1 MPEES
6 YQINQIAFGIAVT
19 VVVLLI
25 AVIFIG
31 VLVSLANRRKKLFE
45 QEKKHLQFQ
54 YNEQLL
60 QSQLEIQ
67 EQTLQQISRELHDN
81 FGHIASLIKINLN
94 TLKLE
99 NTEKAV
105 AKIEDTKELTRQLIT
120 DIKSLSLSLNGDRI
134 AKTGLVAALQMEVE
148 RLDKT
153 GLFTA
158 SFVQNGSLPVIEN
171 DKATIIFR
179 MAQEVLNNMAKYSEA
194 KYINVNLNV
203 TDNLFTLA
211 FNDDGKG
218 FNVADKIQNGGAG
231 LTNLQK
237 RAALINANLT
247 IQSAPGEGTNITIEM
262 AV

>member
-1 MPEES
+1 MFKEIGEES
-6 YQINQIAFGIAVT
+6 LTTIITIGTIVVIIFVAFI
-19 VVVLLI
+19 VLLSYL
-25 AVIFIG
+25 FTT
-31 VLVSLANRRKKLFE
+31 KKNKIL
-45 QEKKHLQFQ
+45 QEKQLLQSQFSQ
-54 YNEQLL
+54 TLL

-94 TLKLE
+94 TLKLD
-99 NTEKAV
+99 NQEKAIN
-105 AKIEDTKELTRQLIT
+105 KIEDTKELTRQLIT

-134 AKTGLVAALQMEVE
+134 AKTGLVAALQAEVE

-158 SFVQNGSLPVIEN
+158 SFVQNGSMPLIEN

-247 IQSAPGEGTNITIEM
+247 IQSAPGEGTSITIEM

>member
-1 MPEES
+1 MFQNE
-6 YQINQIAFGIAVT
+6 QINFPF
-19 VVVLLI
+19 LI
-25 AVIFIG
+25 IIGTITLIIFIVG
-31 VLVSLANRRKKLFE
+31 IFIIIAAYQKKVI
-45 QEKKHLQFQ
+45 QSIKEKQLLQSQFSQ
-54 YNEQLL
+54 TLL

-94 TLKLE
+94 TLKLD
-99 NTEKAV
+99 NTEKAA

-134 AKTGLVAALQMEVE
+134 AKTGLVSALQTEVE

-153 GLFTA
+153 ELFTA
-158 SFVQNGSLPVIEN
+158 SFEQTGNMPAIEN

-203 TDNLFTLA
+203 TNNLFTLA
-211 FNDDGKG
+211 FKDDGKG

-237 RAALINANLT
+237 RAALINATLT
-247 IQSAPGEGTNITIEM
+247 IQSSPGEGTYISIEM

>member
-1 MPEES
+1 MFNTTEEIFYS
-6 YQINQIAFGIAVT
+6 VIAGVILMIFVG
-19 VVVLLI
+19 L
-25 AVIFIG
+25 IFI
-31 VLVSLANRRKKLFE
+31 LSIIRYQNRLYKHD
-45 QEKKHLQFQ
+45 QETLQLQKEFSQ
-54 YNEQLL
+54 TLL

-94 TLKLE
+94 TLKLD
-99 NTEKAV
+99 NPEKAA

-134 AKTGLVAALQMEVE
+134 AKTGLVAALQTEVE

-158 SFVQNGSLPVIEN
+158 SFVHTGSMPAIEN

-194 KYINVNLNV
+194 NNITVGLNIH
-203 TDNLFTLA
+203 DNLFILA

-218 FNVADKIQNGGAG
+218 FNVAEQLENGGSG

>member
-1 MPEES
+1 MFLKASQEILNTILLGS
-6 YQINQIAFGIAVT
+6 ILFLIMAFVIVISVIQYQKRQKRNLKEKQ
-19 VVVLLI
+19 LLQ
-25 AVIFIG
+25 
-31 VLVSLANRRKKLFE
+31 S
-45 QEKKHLQFQ
+45 QFSQ
-54 YNEQLL
+54 TLL

-94 TLKLE
+94 TLKLD
-99 NTEKAV
+99 NQEKAIN
-105 AKIEDTKELTRQLIT
+105 KIEDTKELTRQLIT

-134 AKTGLVAALQMEVE
+134 AKTGLVAALQTEVE

-158 SFVQNGSLPVIEN
+158 SFVQNGSMPLIEN

-247 IQSAPGEGTNITIEM
+247 IQSAPGEGTSITIEM

>member
-1 MPEES
+1 MKYS
-6 YQINQIAFGIAVT
+6 QQD
-19 VVVLLI
+19 VLL
-25 AVIFIG
+25 AVFAATLMLLILGSFGMIFI
-31 VLVSLANRRKKLFE
+31 LIHKKK
-45 QEKKHLQFQ
+45 QQSNKKEKQLLQSQFSQ
-54 YNEQLL
+54 TLL

-134 AKTGLVAALQMEVE
+134 AKTGLVAALQTEVE

>member
-1 MPEES
+1 MPEEVPEGIRAII
-6 YQINQIAFGIAVT
+6 INVAI
-19 VVVLLI
+19 
-25 AVIFIG
+25 IFI
-31 VLVSLANRRKKLFE
+31 LLAAFIIVTLLLFSRRRNKLLK
-45 QEKKHLQFQ
+45 EKQLLQSQFSQ
-54 YNEQLL
+54 TLL

-94 TLKLE
+94 TLKLD
-99 NTEKAV
+99 NTEKA
-105 AKIEDTKELTRQLIT
+105 ATKIEDTKELTRQLIT

-134 AKTGLVAALQMEVE
+134 AKTGLVAALQTEVE

-194 KYINVNLNV
+194 NNIIVGLNIH
-203 TDNLFTLA
+203 DNLFTLA

-218 FNVADKIQNGGAG
+218 FNVAEQLENGGSG
-231 LTNLQK
+231 LNNLQK

-247 IQSAPGEGTNITIEM
+247 IQSAPGEGTHITIEM
-262 AV
+262 AI